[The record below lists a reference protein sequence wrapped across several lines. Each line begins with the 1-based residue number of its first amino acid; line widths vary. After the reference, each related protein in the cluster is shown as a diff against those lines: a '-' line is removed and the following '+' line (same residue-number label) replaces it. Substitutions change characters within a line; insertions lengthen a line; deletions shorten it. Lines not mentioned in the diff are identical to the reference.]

1 MAKRYDIE
9 ANAESSATID
19 AVWRVLVNQQAWPTW
34 AGFDSVVIE
43 LEGSPTADGIG
54 SVRRTKLGRTVGRE
68 EVTRFDEPHTY
79 GYRLLSG
86 LPVSDYESI
95 VLLTETQGGTRINWH
110 STYREKIP
118 FTGAF
123 VAKKLQAFLADM
135 STRLATAAAGIS

>member
-9 ANAESSATID
+9 ANAESSAPID

-34 AGFDSVVIE
+34 AGFDSVV
-43 LEGSPTADGIG
+43 LEAPGSPTPDGLG
-54 SVRRTKLGRTVGRE
+54 SIRRTKLGRTTGRE

-86 LPVSDYESI
+86 LPVSDYEAI
-95 VLLTETQGGTRINWH
+95 VMLTATPGGTRISWQ
-110 STYREKIP
+110 STFREKIP

-123 VAKKLQAFLADM
+123 VAKKLQAFLRDI
-135 STRLATAAAGIS
+135 STHLAATAAGLR